1 MVLRLRAL
9 LSPLAGGFI
18 FSTRPEG
25 AAAHDDW
32 GPEYLNPRSVNF
44 VGVSLYTNNEG
55 VLAALIVTFRGILD
69 HLFLLSRQ

>member
-1 MVLRLRAL
+1 
-9 LSPLAGGFI
+9 
-18 FSTRPEG
+18 
-25 AAAHDDW
+25 
-32 GPEYLNPRSVNF
+32 VNF